1 MNTQEL
7 NRIIQSFV
15 ASESISAS
23 TLRSQGAKGVV
34 ASARHYL
41 AGLDLRLF
49 AVSNRTDFARQL
61 DKCTSSLQRRFPAGA
76 RNWGAARKAMN
87 VFLRNSYYNQFLC
100 SRFNLHL
107 AVAFYEVPLDSIV
120 ASELRKLD
128 KGKVLPKWQGIKYLH
143 KHTNAVYQS
152 FLGQLAVQFAIDRV
166 HLDVILWQKL
176 GVTLTSGSPKGS
188 FCRRHSSGST
198 S

>member
-15 ASESISAS
+15 ASESISPS
-23 TLRSQGAKGVV
+23 TLRNQGAKRVV
-34 ASARHYL
+34 EGARRYL

-49 AVSNRTDFARQL
+49 AVSDRRDFARQL
-61 DKCTSSLQRRFPAGA
+61 DKCTNALRRRFPERA

-100 SRFNLHL
+100 SSCNLHL

-128 KGKVLPKWQGIKYLH
+128 KRKVLPKWQGIKYLD

-176 GVTLTSGSPKGS
+176 GVTLTSGSPRKN
-188 FCRRHSSGST
+188 SGAPT
-198 S
+198 E